1 MFSKDFF
8 IQNKEKLQFIYGVVL
23 IILIPLLIVFN
34 TLYIMRQYN
43 NGVDE
48 VLKRH
53 AFSVGKTITV
63 LTENDLPWEIFIQKK
78 IESLIASN
86 IGIDEITVLKPQKND
101 FKVIASSDKKEIGET
116 KQTDYYRLAWAQTG
130 ESGWVTDSALTKKD
144 LNDDRFWL
152 VAMPM
157 KDAEGEKQ
165 ALLTIKLSSGVVDD
179 LTNSNGKAAMY
190 ALAGILIIVVLFL
203 FVVVRLWDYALLY
216 KKIKE
221 VDKMKDEFISIASHE
236 LRTPVTGI
244 KGYASMISDGSLGKV
259 SDKTQ
264 DAIKIIQKSAER
276 LSALVDDLLSVSR
289 IEQDRM
295 SLSLRPANLHPII
308 NEVIGEL
315 KIQAEEKMLKMN
327 YTTKLEKFPLT
338 NIDVDKFK
346 QILINLVGN
355 AIKYTK
361 DGIVEVEAKEK
372 FDGKILEIKVKDT
385 GIGMS
390 SKERKNLF
398 QKFYRIKNEKTYGI
412 TGTGLGLWITKKLV
426 ELMNGTINIESIENI
441 GTQVVLQFPILTSL
455 KNNTNTLPL
464 FKIIA
469 Q

>member
-8 IQNKEKLQFIYGVVL
+8 IKNKEKLQFTYGLAL
-23 IILIPLLIVFN
+23 IILIPLLIIFN

-43 NGVDE
+43 NAVDE
-48 VLKRH
+48 VLKKH
-53 AFSVGKTITV
+53 AFSVGKTISI

-78 IESLIASN
+78 IESLINSS
-86 IGIDEITVLKPQKND
+86 IEIDEITVLKPEKSN
-101 FKVIASSDKKEIGET
+101 FKVIASSNKKEIGET
-116 KQTDYYRLAWAQTG
+116 RQTEYYKLAWIQTG
-130 ESGWVTDSALTKKD
+130 ESGWVTDANLTDKKF
-144 LNDDRFWL
+144 NNDRFWL
-152 VAMPM
+152 VSMPM
-157 KDAEGEKQ
+157 KDAQGEKQ
-165 ALLTIKLSSGVVDD
+165 ALLTVKLSSRVVDD
-179 LTNSNGKAAMY
+179 LTNRNGKTAVY
-190 ALAGILIIVVLFL
+190 VLVGILFIVILFL
-203 FVVVRLWDYALLY
+203 FVVIRLWDYAVLY

-259 SDKTQ
+259 SEKTQ
-264 DAIKIIQKSAER
+264 NAINIIQASAER
-276 LSALVDDLLSVSR
+276 LGALVDDLLSVSR

-295 SLSLRPANLHPII
+295 TLNLRPADLHPII
-308 NEVIGEL
+308 IEVIGEL
-315 KIQAEEKMLKMN
+315 KIQAEEKKLN
-327 YTTKLEKFPLT
+327 LDYVGRLEKFPLV

-346 QILINLVGN
+346 QVLINLVGN

-361 DGIVEVEAKEK
+361 DGSVEIEAKEK

-426 ELMNGTINIESIENI
+426 ELMNGTINVESIENI
-441 GTQVVLQFPILTSL
+441 GTQIILQFPILNSS
-455 KNNTNTLPL
+455 KS
-464 FKIIA
+464 I
-469 Q
+469 